1 MVHSLFFVFN
11 NIEKKTKLNY
21 NTRTEK
27 CAGDKISAPKYGNSR
42 PFFWVLSE
50 YVTLAHRRAIFRLF
64 RHQTVFLVWSDTCEG
79 NFKVVEL
86 LNRNLANM
94 MLSKSVLA

>member
-27 CAGDKISAPKYGNSR
+27 CAGDKISVPKYGNSR

-50 YVTLAHRRAIFRLF
+50 YVTLAHRRATAPAFSP
-64 RHQTVFLVWSDTCEG
+64 SDG
-79 NFKVVEL
+79 
-86 LNRNLANM
+86 
-94 MLSKSVLA
+94 LSGMVGHL